1 MSLHE
6 DFSPI
11 AGSWRHPPACSF
23 RIAMICS
30 SVCLLRF
37 IDWSFPRARLQFTLD
52 QFKGATSL
60 FPLLRTRIC
69 SGQSGFYRR
78 DPRLTCQR
86 REVDTIRRH
95 LRPSYP
101 IHGQGWINFDVMPHS
116 IIRLNIEHYEG
127 FSRLTEGLVLD
138 RVSGVDDGSPLVIE
152 GSSWGAGIK
161 FFCVS
166 TVGIVCADRS
176 LLLGRQ
182 KSGLAVGSGRQT
194 ILTVLTGRRGSSR
207 ALHSC

>member
-1 MSLHE
+1 
-6 DFSPI
+6 
-11 AGSWRHPPACSF
+11 
-23 RIAMICS
+23 MICS

-176 LLLGRQ
+176 LLLGPQ
-182 KSGLAVGSGRQT
+182 KSGVAQIPQT
-194 ILTVLTGRRGSSR
+194 RHR
-207 ALHSC
+207 AGPGL